1 MNEKSS
7 NRRVSPIAD
16 LDREQIKELCDL
28 HPLDMGQL
36 CEKVGLNKSVLSNFL
51 SGRRPFP
58 QKFAPTF
65 LRQIGLNVKGEVDPR
80 HCFYLTVGPGLE
92 DLAAKWI
99 KRLFPLGGTMCVV
112 YKNLHSD
119 DPEEGEYR
127 AEAGVALAGG
137 ELVAV
142 VRDDVNFGDF
152 AWIPGVWESGNSLN
166 ANDVLNV
173 ARLPAK
179 KEVLAAMASVPTYD
193 NMIWGEVQR
202 VAEAAGLTGDEVLR
216 IVEDAIRGFSES
228 PQRRDAFDVE
238 GRKAEATQIAA
249 MRSQPEYSAFKRKSE
264 SLVADES
271 KS

>member
-1 MNEKSS
+1 MNEISPG
-7 NRRVSPIAD
+7 RRVSPIAD
-16 LDREQIKELCDL
+16 LDREQIKELCEL
-28 HPLDMGQL
+28 HPLEMGQL
-36 CEKVGLNKSVLSNFL
+36 CAKVGLNKSVLSNFL
-51 SGRRPFP
+51 AGRRPFP

-65 LRQIGLNVKGEVDPR
+65 LRQIGLNVKGEIDPR

-99 KRLFPLGGTMCVV
+99 KRLFPLGGTMCIV
-112 YKNLHSD
+112 YKNMRSD

-127 AEAGVALAGG
+127 VEAGVALTGG

-152 AWIPGVWESGNSLN
+152 AWIPGVWETGNSIN
-166 ANDVLNV
+166 ADDLLDVT
-173 ARLPAK
+173 RLPAK
-179 KEVLAAMASVPTYD
+179 KDVLAAMASVPTYD

-238 GRKAEATQIAA
+238 GRKAEATRIAA
-249 MRSQPEYSAFKRKSE
+249 IHSLPENSAFRRSSG
-264 SLVADES
+264 SLVADKPNS
-271 KS
+271 